1 MKFPSLPGW
10 HRASPAASPSVSNP
24 AQRRGSAATSAD
36 TLLPRAQRPPA
47 QGRAPGPG
55 LPQPAGPQSPPRP
68 VRDTATLDKLATLLH
83 RPAADPAGPS
93 GDGWGMAFLRKS
105 EQRQALFDM
114 ADDPHVAP
122 LDLMKLLSRKPDL
135 NATDEDGKTV
145 LLRAACALN
154 AMVVQALADRGA
166 DVRAADHQ
174 GLTALHMA
182 AFATKEEPARSM
194 VSALLA
200 AGADVHAQALGMTPL
215 FAANSQAA
223 VDLLL
228 EAGAAID
235 PRGPQGN
242 TPLTYAAAAWRPHA
256 MLALL
261 ERGAD
266 PTATNDAG
274 DSCIDLVRD
283 HYRLDEHAALP
294 SEPAAL
300 ADYIARR
307 EVEPDT
313 GLPMAARV
321 PAPAVAAAPG
331 RPINSLPSGHK
342 IALVERPHARIGELG
357 RRDINALSQ
366 ALGFGPLSNSAE
378 EEQAQCVAL
387 WKTLDAFA
395 QDALQEF
402 DNHDNEVLKH
412 PGLLSGLSEAEQK
425 DLEAAMAT
433 AHMFVAAER
442 DLRGRFIM
450 PCRLKIFFG
459 GTQNFTDVKHDV
471 RSGFGLTS
479 SVDRAARRIGE
490 LLARQMAS
498 EGNQI
503 QIERIAGGSMG
514 GATAQTTLATL
525 QSHVQLAEQPS
536 MLLLDPQLLNNRQA
550 ARATRDGSLAV
561 DFQQPRG
568 VAISLDYT
576 KAPHRGLMGIMKGPG
591 GYTYPGLV
599 HLKLGL
605 ADTDGVEGTVPQTS
619 GPPGLGYHADLWD
632 FGRALA
638 RFTGVSKPPEEGPPG
653 PQSSPVAA
661 QASVGVVPAGPG
673 EPAASVPELLRSSRR
688 RPKEPDA
695 LHAVAE
701 QWQAGTGPPSF
712 GPVPAALGRDELAHV
727 RKALGG
733 EGLALRRMNERA
745 ARAGGVVAR
754 MGFNAPQPLQG
765 SRRADFA
772 ALVERDLARLI
783 ESPRIDRR
791 LAADLLLRAVHSG
804 QMGATLRPDDK
815 ALLLEVLAEAKT

>member
-24 AQRRGSAATSAD
+24 AQRRGHAATSAGTAVD

-55 LPQPAGPQSPPRP
+55 LQHPAQPQPPARP
-68 VRDTATLDKLATLLH
+68 ARDTASLDKLATLLS
-83 RPAADPAGPS
+83 RPAAEPAVPT
-93 GDGWGMAFLRKS
+93 GDGWGMAFLRKA
-105 EQRQALFDM
+105 EQRKALFDM
-114 ADDPHVAP
+114 ADDPGVALP
-122 LDLMKLLSRKPDL
+122 DLMKLLSRKPDL
-135 NATDEDGKTV
+135 DAKDDDGKTV

-154 AMVVQALADRGA
+154 ATVVQALVDRGA
-166 DVRAADHQ
+166 DVRAADQQ

-182 AFATKEEPARSM
+182 AFATQEDPARSM

-235 PRGPQGN
+235 HRGPRGN
-242 TPLTYAAAAWRPHA
+242 TPLTYAAMAWRPHA

-266 PTATNDAG
+266 PAATNEGG
-274 DSCIDLVRD
+274 DSCIDLIRY
-283 HYRLDEHAALP
+283 HYRLDEHAAVP

-300 ADYIARR
+300 ADFVARR
-307 EVEPDT
+307 EAEPAT
-313 GLPMAARV
+313 GLPIAPRV

-342 IALVERPHARIGELG
+342 IALVERPRAHIGELG
-357 RRDINALSQ
+357 TQDINALSQ
-366 ALGFGPLSNSAE
+366 ALGFGPLSNAPE
-378 EEQAQCVAL
+378 AAQAQCVAL
-387 WKTLDAFA
+387 WRTLDAFA
-395 QDALQEF
+395 QDALKQF
-402 DNHDNEVLKH
+402 SNHDNEVMKH

-425 DLEAAMAT
+425 DLNAAMAT
-433 AHMFVAAER
+433 AHMCVAAER

-459 GTQNFTDVKHDV
+459 GTQNFRDVKHDV
-471 RSGFGLTS
+471 RSGLGLTS

-490 LLARQMAS
+490 LLARQLAS
-498 EGNQI
+498 AGNQI
-503 QIERIAGGSMG
+503 QIERIAGSSMG
-514 GATAQTTLATL
+514 GASAQTVLATL
-525 QSHVQLAEQPS
+525 QSHVQLDEQPS

-550 ARATRDGSLAV
+550 DRATRDGPLAV

-568 VAISLDYT
+568 VAISLDYAR
-576 KAPHRGLMGIMKGPG
+576 APHRGLMGIMKGPG

-599 HLKLGL
+599 HLKLGM
-605 ADTDGVEGTVPQTS
+605 ADTDGVNGTAPRTS

-638 RFTGVSKPPEEGPPG
+638 RFTGTSRPPEEGPPG

-661 QASVGVVPAGPG
+661 SPAQEAGVGPMAQGRVD
-673 EPAASVPELLRSSRR
+673 L
-688 RPKEPDA
+688 
-695 LHAVAE
+695 
-701 QWQAGTGPPSF
+701 GPPSS
-712 GPVPAALGRDELAHV
+712 GPALGVNELAQV
-727 RKALGG
+727 RQALGG

-745 ARAGGVVAR
+745 ARAGGVAAR
-754 MGFNAPQPLQG
+754 MGFNAPQPLAG
-765 SRRADFA
+765 HRRADFE
-772 ALVERDLARLI
+772 ALVARDLARLA
-783 ESPRIDRR
+783 ESTHSDRP
-791 LAADLLLRAVHSG
+791 LAADLLLRAVHAG

-815 ALLLEVLAEAKT
+815 ALLLEVLSQARA